1 MDLTP
6 PLTETLLAEL
16 RQAVGE
22 AHVLTGADDLER
34 RSRCTLP
41 WASRCAAV
49 VHPGSADEV
58 ARVLAIAS
66 RHRVPVWPYSTGR
79 NWGYGTTL
87 APDSGAIVLILTR
100 MNRILEVNEALAYA
114 VIEPGVTYAQ
124 LHAHLE
130 AHGHRLWTDCIDGT
144 PHGSVI
150 GNALDRGVGETP
162 YGDHF
167 GNLCGLEVAL
177 ASGEIVRIG
186 GAGEKTWHLHKW
198 GVGPYLEGL
207 FSQSNLGVVTR
218 AGIWL
223 MPEPEAYHAFVFEL
237 RDARH
242 FPQVIDAF
250 RRLALA
256 GVVTAKL
263 HMINAVVS
271 LTLLTQVKDEGLATE
286 AALTE
291 AELAALTAKY
301 RLAPWSCGGGLYGTA
316 AQVRLQRRMLKDA
329 LGPYGRLQFLDAP
342 RLALLGRLIAA
353 VERHPWL
360 KAPVERLAGTSLPV
374 MRSAP
379 YIYDVLRGVPTEH
392 FVRHAW
398 FRNRAPRPEA
408 DADPAADACGLIWF
422 APILPLHGEEVE
434 GYLADCKK
442 RCAAHGFDFYCAL
455 LLMNPRAVIAL
466 MAILYDRAAPGQAE
480 RARALHDELTAA
492 MQAAGYQPYRAG
504 LLTWPRLWTQAPALA
519 ALNARLKAAVDPA
532 GVLAPG
538 RYGIG
543 GSDAAQAGPQVQL
556 QPAPAPM
563 RPCPPQAGMG

>member
-1 MDLTP
+1 MSAVKFLDVA
-6 PLTETLLAEL
+6 LLAEL
-16 RQAVGE
+16 RTAVGE
-22 AHVLTGADDLER
+22 AHVLTGADELER
-34 RSRCTLP
+34 HSRCTLP
-41 WASRCAAV
+41 WSSRCAAV
-49 VHPGSADEV
+49 VLPGSAEEV

-87 APDSGAIVLILTR
+87 APDSGAIVLLLTR
-100 MNRILEVNEALAYA
+100 MNRILEVNEELAYA

-124 LHAHLE
+124 LNAHLK
-130 AHGHRLWTDCIDGT
+130 AHGHRLWVDCIDGT

-167 GNLCGLEVAL
+167 GNLCGLEVVL
-177 ASGEIVRIG
+177 PTGEIVALG
-186 GAGEKTWHLHKW
+186 GSGPKTWHIHKW

-223 MPEPEAYHAFVFEL
+223 MPEPEAYNAFVFEL
-237 RDARH
+237 GDARH
-242 FPQVIDAF
+242 FPAVIDAF

-263 HMINAVVS
+263 HMINDVVS
-271 LTLLTQVKDEGLATE
+271 LTLLTQCRDEGLPTDAV
-286 AALTE
+286 LTE
-291 AELAALTAKY
+291 AQLAALRAKY
-301 RLAPWSCGGGLYGTA
+301 RIAPWSCGGGLYGTA
-316 AQVRLQRRMLKDA
+316 AQVRLQRRLLRQAVGRHGKLLFIDDA
-329 LGPYGRLQFLDAP
+329 
-342 RLALLGRLIAA
+342 RLALLQRLVAWSRA
-353 VERHPWL
+353 RPLVRRVAETL
-360 KAPVERLAGTSLPV
+360 LGTSLPV
-374 MRSAP
+374 MALTP
-379 YIYDVLRGVPTEH
+379 FVYDILRGVPTEH

-398 FRNRAPRPEA
+398 FRNRKPRPDA
-408 DADPAADACGLIWF
+408 DVDPAADACGLIWF
-422 APILPLHGEEVE
+422 APILPMTGGEVAP
-434 GYLADCKK
+434 YLEDC
-442 RCAAHGFDFYCAL
+442 RRRFAAHGFDFYVAL
-455 LLMNPRAVIAL
+455 LLMNPRAVIPL
-466 MAILYDRAAPGQAE
+466 MAILFDRAAADQAR

-504 LLTWPRLWTQAPALA
+504 LMTWPRLWANAPALA

-543 GSDAAQAGPQVQL
+543 TGSVE
-556 QPAPAPM
+556 
-563 RPCPPQAGMG
+563 